1 MEQAFLLVLQV
12 VLWPTLAAL
21 FTVEVDSPFH
31 VAEFRGVVTMGCR
44 FQPGGQGPD
53 LSVIWHRIWPPPVV
67 EVYRLENRQEDL
79 TSQNPQYRGRVRL
92 VTEEITN
99 GWAKLEL
106 SMLRINDS
114 GTYQCLVEMAG
125 ADYKQTT
132 LTVKASYK
140 TIVKSMKRRRG
151 DEIELVCES
160 EGYPLATMTWKDR
173 SLGNIKSN
181 DTTVRTPDQLF
192 QVTST
197 ITVKSSDK
205 NNYTCALVEEGEVP
219 KGPSASFDIPG
230 VLRQRG
236 REKALKMAM
245 EMVEIKSIHLSMK
258 TTFHISLL
266 VKIWGSSVRT
276 GLSGVISGY
285 FQNACLCFE
294 LLTETICN
302 FLLCIMCYI
311 SQIYMF
317 DDSK

>member
-1 MEQAFLLVLQV
+1 MIMKEPLKEQEILLLRMEQTFLLVLQV

-31 VAEFRGVVTMGCR
+31 VAEFGGVVTMGCR

-79 TSQNPQYRGRVRL
+79 TSQNHQYRGRVRL
-92 VTEEITN
+92 VTEEMTN
-99 GWAKLEL
+99 GWAKLEV

-151 DEIELVCES
+151 DEVELVCES

-205 NNYTCALVEEGEVP
+205 NNYTCALVEEGDVP
-219 KGPSASFDIPG
+219 KGPSARFDIPDEIDLPPAMHSKSKCDTLSIALG
-230 VLRQRG
+230 TSLTVAMVIAAAIFGYRRWRG
-236 REKALKMAM
+236 RPGDP
-245 EMVEIKSIHLSMK
+245 STPS
-258 TTFHISLL
+258 TNTLL
-266 VKIWGSSVRT
+266 AQQRWD
-276 GLSGVISGY
+276 LDP
-285 FQNACLCFE
+285 F
-294 LLTETICN
+294 
-302 FLLCIMCYI
+302 
-311 SQIYMF
+311 
-317 DDSK
+317 

>member
-1 MEQAFLLVLQV
+1 MKIISNFMTNLCRNPVRMEQAFLLVLQV

-99 GWAKLEL
+99 GWAKIEV

-114 GTYQCLVEMAG
+114 GIYQCLVEMAG

-151 DEIELVCES
+151 DEVELVCES

-219 KGPSASFDIPG
+219 KGPSARFDIPDEIDLPLAMHSKSKCDTLSIALG
-230 VLRQRG
+230 TSLTVAMVIAAAIFGYRRRRG
-236 REKALKMAM
+236 RPGDP
-245 EMVEIKSIHLSMK
+245 STPS
-258 TTFHISLL
+258 TNTLL
-266 VKIWGSSVRT
+266 AQQRWD
-276 GLSGVISGY
+276 LDP
-285 FQNACLCFE
+285 F
-294 LLTETICN
+294 
-302 FLLCIMCYI
+302 
-311 SQIYMF
+311 
-317 DDSK
+317 